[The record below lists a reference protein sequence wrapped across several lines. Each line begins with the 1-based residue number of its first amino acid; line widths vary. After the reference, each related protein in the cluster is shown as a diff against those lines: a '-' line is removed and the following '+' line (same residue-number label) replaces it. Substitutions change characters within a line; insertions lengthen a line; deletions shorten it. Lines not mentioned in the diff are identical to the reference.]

1 MLLIGGYT
9 HYPVGIP
16 AKAGEGVALF
26 REENNTVEKIIPAEN
41 PSFLASDGSGG
52 FFALKESDSG
62 LLQHFVPN
70 SSEGSF
76 SSAAKIAFPGAG
88 SCHLCVKDGKTVYV
102 SNYLSGTLSVIGV
115 TDTEMILLQNL
126 EFSGSGPVE
135 KRQEHSHIH
144 SSILS
149 ESGHELFVA
158 DLGGDKIYRYAVE
171 KDGSLTPFAQQPY
184 ILTPAGS
191 GPRHMAWNK
200 NILYVTAELSNE
212 ILSIRFDSDGIGS
225 VVSEIQT
232 TAEKG
237 SQILTAHICFSE
249 SRNKIYACVR
259 GTDEIVWLVPES
271 DPAVLTLQGR
281 CSSGGKFPRHF
292 LSRERE
298 DKIYCANQLSSEL
311 TVFDLNAEGVPRLKC
326 AVPMPGAAMVLSV

>member
-115 TDTEMILLQNL
+115 MLL
-126 EFSGSGPVE
+126 
-135 KRQEHSHIH
+135 
-144 SSILS
+144 
-149 ESGHELFVA
+149 
-158 DLGGDKIYRYAVE
+158 
-171 KDGSLTPFAQQPY
+171 
-184 ILTPAGS
+184 
-191 GPRHMAWNK
+191 
-200 NILYVTAELSNE
+200 
-212 ILSIRFDSDGIGS
+212 
-225 VVSEIQT
+225 
-232 TAEKG
+232 
-237 SQILTAHICFSE
+237 
-249 SRNKIYACVR
+249 
-259 GTDEIVWLVPES
+259 
-271 DPAVLTLQGR
+271 
-281 CSSGGKFPRHF
+281 
-292 LSRERE
+292 
-298 DKIYCANQLSSEL
+298 
-311 TVFDLNAEGVPRLKC
+311 
-326 AVPMPGAAMVLSV
+326 

>member
-249 SRNKIYACVR
+249 SQNKIYACVR
-259 GTDEIVWLVPES
+259 GTDV
-271 DPAVLTLQGR
+271 
-281 CSSGGKFPRHF
+281 
-292 LSRERE
+292 
-298 DKIYCANQLSSEL
+298 
-311 TVFDLNAEGVPRLKC
+311 
-326 AVPMPGAAMVLSV
+326 

>member
-76 SSAAKIAFPGAG
+76 SSAAKIAFSGAG
-88 SCHLCVKDGKTVYV
+88 SCHLCVKDRKTVYV

-225 VVSEIQT
+225 VVS
-232 TAEKG
+232 
-237 SQILTAHICFSE
+237 
-249 SRNKIYACVR
+249 
-259 GTDEIVWLVPES
+259 
-271 DPAVLTLQGR
+271 
-281 CSSGGKFPRHF
+281 
-292 LSRERE
+292 
-298 DKIYCANQLSSEL
+298 
-311 TVFDLNAEGVPRLKC
+311 
-326 AVPMPGAAMVLSV
+326 

>member
-191 GPRHMAWNK
+191 GP
-200 NILYVTAELSNE
+200 
-212 ILSIRFDSDGIGS
+212 
-225 VVSEIQT
+225 VSYT
-232 TAEKG
+232 
-237 SQILTAHICFSE
+237 H
-249 SRNKIYACVR
+249 
-259 GTDEIVWLVPES
+259 
-271 DPAVLTLQGR
+271 LTLPT
-281 CSSGGKFPRHF
+281 K
-292 LSRERE
+292 LE
-298 DKIYCANQLSSEL
+298 
-311 TVFDLNAEGVPRLKC
+311 V
-326 AVPMPGAAMVLSV
+326 

>member
-126 EFSGSGPVE
+126 EFSGSGPGR
-135 KRQEHSHIH
+135 KKTGTFSHSF
-144 SSILS
+144 LN
-149 ESGHELFVA
+149 
-158 DLGGDKIYRYAVE
+158 
-171 KDGSLTPFAQQPY
+171 SL
-184 ILTPAGS
+184 
-191 GPRHMAWNK
+191 
-200 NILYVTAELSNE
+200 
-212 ILSIRFDSDGIGS
+212 
-225 VVSEIQT
+225 
-232 TAEKG
+232 
-237 SQILTAHICFSE
+237 
-249 SRNKIYACVR
+249 
-259 GTDEIVWLVPES
+259 
-271 DPAVLTLQGR
+271 
-281 CSSGGKFPRHF
+281 
-292 LSRERE
+292 
-298 DKIYCANQLSSEL
+298 
-311 TVFDLNAEGVPRLKC
+311 
-326 AVPMPGAAMVLSV
+326 

>member
-1 MLLIGGYT
+1 
-9 HYPVGIP
+9 
-16 AKAGEGVALF
+16 
-26 REENNTVEKIIPAEN
+26 
-41 PSFLASDGSGG
+41 
-52 FFALKESDSG
+52 
-62 LLQHFVPN
+62 
-70 SSEGSF
+70 
-76 SSAAKIAFPGAG
+76 
-88 SCHLCVKDGKTVYV
+88 
-102 SNYLSGTLSVIGV
+102 
-115 TDTEMILLQNL
+115 
-126 EFSGSGPVE
+126 
-135 KRQEHSHIH
+135 
-144 SSILS
+144 
-149 ESGHELFVA
+149 
-158 DLGGDKIYRYAVE
+158 
-171 KDGSLTPFAQQPY
+171 
-184 ILTPAGS
+184 
-191 GPRHMAWNK
+191 MAWNK

-292 LSRERE
+292 LLSERE
-298 DKIYCANQLSSEL
+298 DKIYCANQLPSEL